1 MRRITPSSREPL
13 FDAATTR
20 QIELRA
26 QTLLPAHS
34 LMDRA
39 GLAVARLAIAL
50 FPHARTVWIACG
62 PGNNGGDGLRAA
74 AHLAQWQ
81 RTGQAGCQV
90 HVTHAMGTTPDSA
103 LLPEDARYALA
114 CAMTA
119 GVRLQAEPPEQP
131 DLVIDAMLGIG
142 ARDAP
147 GGTMGHWLDR
157 ITDGATPVLAVDVPS
172 GLNADTGTWS
182 GPPLQAGLSPR
193 HTLSLLT
200 LKPGLFTASG
210 RDACGEVWFDD
221 LDSQPS
227 RSDTPCAWLSPAS
240 PSPATRLHSSH
251 KGSHG
256 DVLVIGGQHVGL
268 SGAGMTGAAV
278 LAARAALH
286 AGAGRVYLA
295 MPGDPI
301 AWDPACPELML
312 RTPERI
318 LHDGQPESSTVV
330 CGCGG
335 GEAITPLLPEILHRS
350 RRLVLDADALNAVA
364 ADTSLGARLRM
375 RRQRG
380 LITVITPHPLEAAR
394 LLGTDT
400 ASVMSNRLEA
410 AATLSRQLGAI
421 CVLKGS
427 GTVVA
432 AEGQTPHIN
441 ASGNAR
447 LATAG
452 TGDVLAGMLGAS
464 LLGDDA
470 GAAFRQV
477 SLAVARH
484 GELADRWNTGKLTA
498 ARLAEAIGH
507 PKPGV

>member
-1 MRRITPSSREPL
+1 MRRITPSSPEPL

-20 QIELRA
+20 QIERRA
-26 QTLLPAHS
+26 QNLLPAHA

-39 GLAVARLAIAL
+39 GLAVARLATAL
-50 FPHARTVWIACG
+50 YPHARTVWIACG

-81 RTGQAGCQV
+81 RTGQAGSQV
-90 HVTHAMGTTPDSA
+90 HLTHAMGTTPDPA

-114 CAMTA
+114 CAMAA
-119 GVRLQAEPPEQP
+119 GVRLQADPPEQA

-142 ARDAP
+142 ARNAP

-157 ITDGATPVLAVDVPS
+157 ITQGTSPVLAVDVPS

-182 GPPLQAGLSPR
+182 GPALPADLPPR

-221 LDSQPS
+221 LDSPPS
-227 RSDTPCAWLSPAS
+227 LSETPSAWLSPAS
-240 PSPATRLHSSH
+240 PAPATRLHSSH
-251 KGSHG
+251 KGSQG

-268 SGAGMTGAAV
+268 TGAGMTGAAV

-295 MPGDPI
+295 LLGDPI

-318 LHDGQPESSTVV
+318 LQEGQPESSTVV

-335 GEAITPLLPEILHRS
+335 GEVITPLLPEILHRS
-350 RRLVLDADALNAVA
+350 HRLVLDADALNAVA

-400 ASVMSNRLEA
+400 ASVMGNRLEA
-410 AATLSRQLGAI
+410 ATILSRQLGAI

-427 GTVVA
+427 GTVMA

-464 LLGDDA
+464 LRSDDA
-470 GAAFRQV
+470 GSAFRQV
-477 SLAVARH
+477 CRAVARH
-484 GELADRWNTGKLTA
+484 GELADRWSAGTLTA
-498 ARLAEAIGH
+498 ARLIDRIG
-507 PKPGV
+507 PSETRA